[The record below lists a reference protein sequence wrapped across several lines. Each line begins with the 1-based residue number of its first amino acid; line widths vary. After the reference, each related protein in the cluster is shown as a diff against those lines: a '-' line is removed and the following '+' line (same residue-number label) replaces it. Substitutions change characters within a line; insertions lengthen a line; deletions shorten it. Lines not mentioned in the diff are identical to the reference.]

1 MTTIVSELSPDIKV
15 LELVCISDAHIGDPH
30 ANEQELMKQIR
41 YVEDTPNC
49 YAIINGD
56 IMNNAIKSSKSDSY
70 LEVLSPMEQIVKAV
84 MILKPIANKVL
95 AITQGNHERRTAKE
109 SGVDLMRVI
118 AMELGLADKYSD
130 GMAYLFVRFGMQDS
144 HHHFKKVPYGILV
157 THGNGGG
164 KTVGAKANRLADLVS
179 IADADLYL
187 YGHTHQNMAFK
198 EGFMR
203 VDWRNN
209 SISMVDRLFVNAGA
223 FLDWGGYAE
232 QNQYRPSVISTPHIF
247 LSGTKREMWVTL

>member
-1 MTTIVSELSPDIKV
+1 MTTIVADLPSDLKT
-15 LELVCISDAHIGDPH
+15 LELVCISDSHIGDPQ
-30 ANEQELMKQIR
+30 ANEQALMEQIR

-49 YAIINGD
+49 YAIVNGD
-56 IMNNAIKSSKSDSY
+56 IMNNATKSSPSDTY
-70 LEVLSPMEQIVKAV
+70 TEVMSPMEQMVKAV
-84 MILKPIANKVL
+84 LTLKPIANKVL
-95 AITQGNHERRTAKE
+95 AITQGNHERRTSKE
-109 SGVDLMRVI
+109 SGIDLMRII
-118 AMELGLADKYSD
+118 ARELHLEDKYSE
-130 GMAYLFVRFGMQDS
+130 GMAYIFIRFGEQNG
-144 HHHFKKVPYGILV
+144 HRAYRKVPYTILV

-164 KTVGAKANRLADLVS
+164 RTVGAKANRLADLVS
-179 IADADLYL
+179 IADADIYL

>member
-1 MTTIVSELSPDIKV
+1 MKTIVSVLSPTIKT
-15 LELVCISDAHIGDPH
+15 LELVCISDSHIGDPH

-56 IMNNAIKSSKSDSY
+56 IMNNATKSSVSDSY
-70 LEVLSPMEQIVKAV
+70 NETLSPMEQIVKAV
-84 MILKPIANKVL
+84 MLLKPISDKIL

-109 SGVDLMRVI
+109 SGVDLMKII
-118 AMELGLADKYSD
+118 AMELGLVDKYSE
-130 GMAYLFVRFGMQDS
+130 GMAYIFLRFGEQS
-144 HHHFKKVPYGILV
+144 GHHHYKKVPYSILV
-157 THGNGGG
+157 THGTGGG
-164 KTVGAKANRLADLVS
+164 RTVGAKANRLADLVS
-179 IADADLYL
+179 IADADVYL

-203 VDWRNN
+203 VDWHNN
-209 SISMVDRLFVNAGA
+209 NVNMVDRLFVNSGA

-232 QNQYRPSVISTPHIF
+232 QAQYRPSVIAPPHIF
-247 LSGTKREMWVTL
+247 LSGSERKMWVQF

>member
-1 MTTIVSELSPDIKV
+1 MKTVVATLPTNIKT
-15 LELVCISDAHIGDPH
+15 LELVCISDSHIGDPY

-56 IMNNAIKSSKSDSY
+56 IMNNATKSSVSDSY
-70 LEVLSPMEQIVKAV
+70 NETLSPMEQIVKAV
-84 MILKPIANKVL
+84 MLLKPISDKIL

-109 SGVDLMRVI
+109 SGVDLMKII
-118 AMELGLADKYSD
+118 AMELGVVDKYSE
-130 GMAYLFVRFGMQDS
+130 GMVYVFVRLGEMDS
-144 HHHFKKVPYGILV
+144 HHHYKKVPYTILV

-164 KTVGAKANRLADLVS
+164 RTVGAKANRLADLVS
-179 IADADLYL
+179 IADADIYL

-203 VDWRNN
+203 VDWHNN
-209 SISMVDRLFVNAGA
+209 NVNMVERLFVNSGA

-232 QNQYRPSVISTPHIF
+232 QAQYRPSVIAPPHIF
-247 LSGTKREMWVTL
+247 LSGTERRMWVTF

>member
-1 MTTIVSELSPDIKV
+1 MKTIVCDLPTNIKT
-15 LELVCISDAHIGDPH
+15 LELVCISDSHIGDPY
-30 ANEQELMKQIR
+30 ANEQALMEQIR

-56 IMNNAIKSSKSDSY
+56 IMNNGIKSSKSDTY
-70 LEVLSPMEQIVKAV
+70 TEVMSPMEQMVKAV
-84 MILKPIANKVL
+84 LTLKPIANKVL

-109 SGVDLMRVI
+109 SGIDLGKVI
-118 AMELGLADKYSD
+118 ATELGLFDKYSD
-130 GMAYLFVRFGMQDS
+130 GMAYIFLRFGEQS
-144 HHHFKKVPYGILV
+144 GHRKHRKVPYTILV

-179 IADADLYL
+179 IADADIYL

-198 EGFMR
+198 EGFLR
-203 VDWRNN
+203 VDWHNN
-209 SISMVDRLFVNAGA
+209 YLQMVDRLFVNSGA

-232 QNQYRPSVISTPHIF
+232 QNQYRPSVIATPHIF
-247 LSGTKREMWVTL
+247 MDGYKRKMWVQF

>member
-1 MTTIVSELSPDIKV
+1 MKTIVSVLPSDIKT
-15 LELVCISDAHIGDPH
+15 LELVCISDSHIGDPY

-56 IMNNAIKSSKSDSY
+56 IMNNATKSSVSDSY
-70 LEVLSPMEQIVKAV
+70 NETLSPMEQIVKAV
-84 MILKPIANKVL
+84 MLLKPISDKIL

-109 SGVDLMRVI
+109 SGVDLMKII
-118 AMELGLADKYSD
+118 AMELGLLDKYSE
-130 GMAYLFVRFGMQDS
+130 GMAYLFIRLGEQGS
-144 HHHFKKVPYGILV
+144 HEHFRKVLYTILV

-164 KTVGAKANRLADLVS
+164 RTVGAKANRLADLVS
-179 IADADLYL
+179 IADADIYL
-187 YGHTHQNMAFK
+187 YGHTHNNIAFK

-203 VDWRNN
+203 VNWRTY
-209 SISMVDRLFVNAGA
+209 SIEMVDRLFVNSGA

-232 QNQYRPSVISTPHIF
+232 QAQYRPSVIAPPHIF
-247 LSGTKREMWVTL
+247 LSGSERKMWVQF

>member
-1 MTTIVSELSPDIKV
+1 MKTIVSVLPSDIKT
-15 LELVCISDAHIGDPH
+15 LELVCISDSHIGDPH

-56 IMNNAIKSSKSDSY
+56 IMNNATKSSVSDSY
-70 LEVLSPMEQIVKAV
+70 NETLSPMEQIVKAV
-84 MILKPIANKVL
+84 MLLKPISDKVL

-109 SGVDLMRVI
+109 SGVDLMKII
-118 AMELGLADKYSD
+118 AMELGLVDRYSE
-130 GMAYLFVRFGMQDS
+130 GMAYIFVRLGEQNA
-144 HHHFKKVPYGILV
+144 HHHYKKVPYSILV
-157 THGNGGG
+157 THGTGGG
-164 KTVGAKANRLADLVS
+164 RTVGAKANRLADLVS
-179 IADADLYL
+179 IADADVYL

-203 VDWRNN
+203 VDWHNN
-209 SISMVDRLFVNAGA
+209 NVNMVDRLFVNSGA

-232 QNQYRPSVISTPHIF
+232 QAQYRPSVIAPPHIF
-247 LSGTKREMWVTL
+247 LSGTERKMWVQF

>member
-1 MTTIVSELSPDIKV
+1 MTTIVADLPSDLKT
-15 LELVCISDAHIGDPH
+15 LELVCISDAHIGDPY

-109 SGVDLMRVI
+109 SGVDLMKVI

-130 GMAYLFVRFGMQDS
+130 GMAYLFVRFGMQGS
-144 HHHFKKVPYGILV
+144 HRHFKKVPYGILV

-203 VDWRNN
+203 VNWGNN
-209 SISMVDRLFVNAGA
+209 SVAMVDRLFVNSGA

-232 QNQYRPSVISTPHIF
+232 QNQYRPSTIATPHIF
-247 LSGTKREMWVTL
+247 LSGTERKMWVKL

>member
-118 AMELGLADKYSD
+118 AMELGIADKYSD
-130 GMAYLFVRFGMQDS
+130 GMAYLFVRFGMQGS

-203 VDWRNN
+203 VNWGNN
-209 SISMVDRLFVNAGA
+209 SVAMVDRLFVNSGA

>member
-1 MTTIVSELSPDIKV
+1 MKTIVCDLPTNIET
-15 LELVCISDAHIGDPH
+15 LELVCISDSHIGDPY
-30 ANEQELMKQIR
+30 ANEQALMEQIR

-49 YAIINGD
+49 FAIINGD
-56 IMNNAIKSSKSDSY
+56 IMNNGIKSSKSDTY
-70 LEVLSPMEQIVKAV
+70 TEVLSPMEQIVKASLV
-84 MILKPIANKVL
+84 LRPIANKVL

-109 SGVDLMRVI
+109 SGIDLGQVI
-118 AMELGLADKYSD
+118 AMELGLLDKYSE
-130 GMAYLFVRFGMQDS
+130 GMAYIFLRFGEQSGHQKYRKM
-144 HHHFKKVPYGILV
+144 PYTILV

-164 KTVGAKANRLADLVS
+164 KTVGAKANRLADLVA
-179 IADADLYL
+179 IADADIYL

-209 SISMVDRLFVNAGA
+209 LLTMVDRLFVNSGA

-232 QNQYRPSVISTPHIF
+232 QAQYRPSVIATPHIF
-247 LSGTKREMWVTL
+247 LSGYKRKMWVTF

>member
-1 MTTIVSELSPDIKV
+1 MRTIVAALPTTIKT
-15 LELVCISDAHIGDPH
+15 LELVCISDSHIGDPC
-30 ANEQELMKQIR
+30 ANEQALMKQIR

-56 IMNNAIKSSKSDSY
+56 IMNNATKSSVSDSY
-70 LEVLSPMEQIVKAV
+70 NETLSPMEQIVKAV
-84 MILKPIANKVL
+84 MLLKPISDKIL

-109 SGVDLMRVI
+109 SGVDLMKII
-118 AMELGLADKYSD
+118 AMELGLVDKYSE
-130 GMAYLFVRFGMQDS
+130 GMAYIFVRLGEQDS
-144 HHHFKKVPYGILV
+144 HHHYKKVPYSILV

-164 KTVGAKANRLADLVS
+164 RTVGAKANRLADLVS
-179 IADADLYL
+179 IADADVYL

-203 VDWRNN
+203 VDWHNN
-209 SISMVDRLFVNAGA
+209 NVHMVDRLFVNSGA

-232 QNQYRPSVISTPHIF
+232 QAQYRPSVIAPPHIF
-247 LSGTKREMWVTL
+247 LSGSERKMWVQF

>member
-203 VDWRNN
+203 VNWGNN
-209 SISMVDRLFVNAGA
+209 SVAMIDRLFVNAGA

>member
-109 SGVDLMRVI
+109 SGVDLMKVI

-203 VDWRNN
+203 VNWGNN
-209 SISMVDRLFVNAGA
+209 SVAMIDRMFVNSGA

-232 QNQYRPSVISTPHIF
+232 QNQYRPSTIATPHIF
-247 LSGTKREMWVTL
+247 LSGPERKMWVKL

>member
-109 SGVDLMRVI
+109 SGVDLMKVI

-203 VDWRNN
+203 VNWGNN
-209 SISMVDRLFVNAGA
+209 SVAMIDRMFVNSGA

-232 QNQYRPSVISTPHIF
+232 QNQYRPSTIATPHIF
-247 LSGTKREMWVTL
+247 LSGTERKMWVKL

>member
-1 MTTIVSELSPDIKV
+1 MTTIVADLPKDITT

-56 IMNNAIKSSKSDSY
+56 IMNNATKSSVSDSY
-70 LEVLSPMEQIVKAV
+70 NETLSPMEQIVKAV
-84 MILKPIANKVL
+84 MLLKPIANKTL

-109 SGVDLMRVI
+109 SGVDLMKII
-118 AMELGLADKYSD
+118 AMELGLLDKYSE
-130 GMAYLFVRFGMQDS
+130 GMAYIFIRLGEQDS
-144 HHHFKKVPYGILV
+144 HHHFKKVPYTILV
-157 THGNGGG
+157 THGTGGG
-164 KTVGAKANRLADLVS
+164 RTVGAKANRLSDLVA
-179 IADADLYL
+179 IVDADIYL

-203 VDWRNN
+203 VNWGNN
-209 SISMVDRLFVNAGA
+209 SVAMVDRLFVNSGA

-232 QNQYRPSVISTPHIF
+232 QAQYRPSTIAPPHIF
-247 LSGTKREMWVTL
+247 LSGTERKMWVQF